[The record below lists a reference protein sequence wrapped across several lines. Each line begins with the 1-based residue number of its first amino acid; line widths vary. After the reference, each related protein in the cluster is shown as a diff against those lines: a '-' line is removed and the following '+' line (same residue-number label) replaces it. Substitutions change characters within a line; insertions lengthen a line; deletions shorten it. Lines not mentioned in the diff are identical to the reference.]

1 VWQLLAMQ
9 HRALTF
15 ALAVLFA
22 APAASADTAAVQRTW
37 LERVAINAADKACN
51 LFSDGERLALQSG
64 IYQAQGELLRA
75 NKTSAEMD
83 KLADEVSAHA
93 RALGCAHPSVVEV
106 AATIR
111 SSYRQFAK
119 TSYLEYPASRSTWG
133 ASRSEHDK
141 WAVSQT
147 DKTTNMAFGLRR
159 TPDAL
164 RLAVSM
170 PAKGLEPSSVQL
182 VLRDPDKMPEPW
194 FGSITGAT
202 KELSAAPRSIAK
214 IEWAGEIRK
223 GKDPVGDPIWIFYF
237 SPAAITRLEAL
248 DPREAVRLDVVPS
261 QRAKDQKV
269 KSVSFE
275 VGDLRAAHAFSQIPP
290 PEYALAPDAA
300 SAEAAH

>member
-1 VWQLLAMQ
+1 MSR
-9 HRALTF
+9 RALTF
-15 ALAVLFA
+15 AFAILFA
-22 APAASADTAAVQRTW
+22 APTASADTAAVQRTW

-75 NKTSAEMD
+75 NKTSAEME
-83 KLADEVSAHA
+83 KLADEVSTHA
-93 RALGCAHPSVVEV
+93 RSLGCAHPSVVEV

-119 TSYLEYPASRSTWG
+119 TSYLDYPARRSSWG
-133 ASRSEHDK
+133 ASRSGHDK

-147 DKTTNMAFGLRR
+147 DKTTNTTFGLRR

-164 RLAVSM
+164 RLAITI

-182 VLRDPDKMPEPW
+182 VLRDPDKLPEPW
-194 FGSITGAT
+194 FGSIIGAT
-202 KELSAAPRSIAK
+202 KELSAAPRSIAR

-223 GKDPVGDPIWIFYF
+223 GKDAIGDPIWIFYF
-237 SPAAITRLEAL
+237 SPDAVTRLEAL

-269 KSVSFE
+269 NSVSFE
-275 VGDLRAAHAFSQIPP
+275 VGDLRAAHAFSLIPP
-290 PEYALAPDAA
+290 PEYAPAPDAA
-300 SAEAAH
+300 PVEAAH